1 MKSGI
6 TCRRRRVRAVPV
18 AGLLAAGLDP
28 ATPAGSVSLRKPV
41 RDPNHLQSPG
51 GPM

>member
-1 MKSGI
+1 MKRGI
-6 TCRRRRVRAVPV
+6 TCRRSRVRAVPV

-41 RDPNHLQSPG
+41 RDL
-51 GPM
+51 